1 MIEIILFC
9 ILLFYIGF
17 ILQLIFGFNKV
28 KSFVKTDKTP
38 TTAFTIIVPFR
49 NEEKNL
55 PKLLSSFSKLNY
67 PHELIE
73 IILVDDGSTDDS
85 WRKVQQAS
93 AQNPRVKGN
102 KFQRNYGKSA
112 ALHEGFSKASGQ
124 VVITMDADLQDSP
137 DEIPEL
143 YRLITEENYDL
154 ISGWKQKRFDPISK
168 TIPTKLYNAATRKLS
183 GVHLHDFNCGLK
195 AYKIE
200 VVKTLR
206 LYGEMHRYIPV
217 QAKWNGF
224 TKIGEKVV
232 QHQARKYGVTKF
244 GLERFLYG
252 FLDLLSISFV
262 QIFGKRPMHLFGSL
276 GILSFLTGSGLTIY
290 LMGVKIYNIAYNLK
304 YRNVTDNPLFFLALV
319 AIILGVQ
326 LFLAG
331 FIGELLIT
339 NSDKTTNYQIKEE
352 IS

>member
-1 MIEIILFC
+1 MI
-9 ILLFYIGF
+9 
-17 ILQLIFGFNKV
+17 
-28 KSFVKTDKTP
+28 FV
-38 TTAFTIIVPFR
+38 
-49 NEEKNL
+49 N
-55 PKLLSSFSKLNY
+55 
-67 PHELIE
+67 
-73 IILVDDGSTDDS
+73 DGSNDNS
-85 WRKVQQAS
+85 WEVLKQLSTQYSTILAIS
-93 AQNPRVKGN
+93 FA
-102 KFQRNYGKSA
+102 RNYGKSA

-276 GILSFLTGSGLTIY
+276 GILSFLTGSCLTVY
-290 LMGVKIYNIAYNLK
+290 LIGVKLYNIAYNLK

>member
-1 MIEIILFC
+1 MLKLSIVVPLYNEAESLPELCSWIDRVMKENAFSYEMI
-9 ILLFYIGF
+9 
-17 ILQLIFGFNKV
+17 
-28 KSFVKTDKTP
+28 FV
-38 TTAFTIIVPFR
+38 
-49 NEEKNL
+49 N
-55 PKLLSSFSKLNY
+55 
-67 PHELIE
+67 
-73 IILVDDGSTDDS
+73 DGSNDNS
-85 WRKVQQAS
+85 WEVLKQLSTQYSTILAIS
-93 AQNPRVKGN
+93 FA
-102 KFQRNYGKSA
+102 RNYGKSA

-143 YRLITEENYDL
+143 YRLIAEENYDL

-276 GILSFLTGSGLTIY
+276 GILSFLTGSCLTIY
-290 LMGVKIYNIAYNLK
+290 LIGVKLYNIAYNLK